1 MISILILGKGK
12 VGTHLF
18 EALKNKENLQVF
30 FHNSRVLKD
39 LPKVDITIITVSDDA
54 IAEVSEKLD
63 LPFVVHTSGSL
74 PVSELKNKSRK
85 GVFYMLQ
92 SFSKEKEVDFSKV
105 PFCIEA
111 QNTKDLNTLKKIA
124 ETLSENIYEIDSK
137 QRQYLHVAAVFAN
150 NFTNHM
156 FSIAESI
163 CLTNEIPFPILYPL
177 IQETAKKIQ
186 ILKPKE
192 AQTGPAVRN
201 DKKTIKNHLNLLEE
215 KQKEIYKI
223 LTNSIQNGN

>member
-18 EALKNKENLQVF
+18 KALKNKENLQVF

-163 CLTNEIPFPILYPL
+163 CTANEIPFPILYPL

-186 ILKPKE
+186 LLNPKE